1 MEFHFFNESSSS
13 IIFIINGVLTQPPG
27 MGISIHFY
35 LFYLKASL
43 GGDGAVPVLVK
54 HHEGLLETLQLGVRD
69 ID

>member
-1 MEFHFFNESSSS
+1 M
-13 IIFIINGVLTQPPG
+13 INGVFTQPPG